1 MAESAGDTGECFR
14 AFLPDGNI
22 GLKLGKNGNNRI
34 DADADCREAI
44 ALASAFLPATDFV
57 HGRTGAP
64 RSHRWFTTD
73 AVPEHRKFEFA
84 GETLVELR
92 TVGQT
97 IVPPSIHPT
106 GEQLT
111 WDEATGEPAKVSG
124 AELSHAVAEWAAA
137 TLAARHYPK
146 QGSRHEFSLALA
158 GFLLRQSGWDAQRVC
173 HFVCAV
179 ASVAGDD
186 EIKDRETAVE
196 TTAERLA
203 TGGKALGGTRFR
215 ELVGNAVFD
224 KFCEWMGFAKGTRA
238 ISLPVIES
246 SPVADEALEDW
257 PVAALEGDFISDL
270 MHSLTDGTPI
280 PPQFVREG
288 IILCVGALSDQVL
301 GYPRHP
307 DLTVRRYTA
316 VISERPQA
324 GKGESWKRVGNH
336 SEPDAAFRFF
346 LETARIKGITGSGVG
361 SGQFL
366 AVKLEE
372 NPRAIVFLG

>member
-1 MAESAGDTGECFR
+1 M
-14 AFLPDGNI
+14 DGI
-22 GLKLGKNGNNRI
+22 
-34 DADADCREAI
+34 RE
-44 ALASAFLPATDFV
+44 
-57 HGRTGAP
+57 
-64 RSHRWFTTD
+64 
-73 AVPEHRKFEFA
+73 
-84 GETLVELR
+84 
-92 TVGQT
+92 
-97 IVPPSIHPT
+97 
-106 GEQLT
+106 
-111 WDEATGEPAKVSG
+111 
-124 AELSHAVAEWAAA
+124 
-137 TLAARHYPK
+137 
-146 QGSRHEFSLALA
+146 
-158 GFLLRQSGWDAQRVC
+158 
-173 HFVCAV
+173 
-179 ASVAGDD
+179 
-186 EIKDRETAVE
+186 
-196 TTAERLA
+196 
-203 TGGKALGGTRFR
+203 
-215 ELVGNAVFD
+215 
-224 KFCEWMGFAKGTRA
+224 KGTRA

-246 SPVADEALEDW
+246 SPVADEALENS

-372 NPRAIVFLG
+372 NPRAIVFWDEGSGLFQQTSQQGCTLLSA